1 MKIPC
6 SRSAA
11 FLTVVLAFLCAVGLA
26 PASARSPVGHQDAVR
41 PLPENWE
48 ARAALKDLIFSS
60 VRDAAAAPRRVLH
73 QTEEPGD
80 VLFQADVQDGAVYLV
95 FTNRSG
101 RGFPMASAGTFIIK
115 RSLKDG
121 RFLHAKV
128 FVQDDADSFLH
139 LFPRGDRT
147 VMDIVL
153 YNVEYQTQV
162 VLPIRFEELLTSP
175 FSRIMD
181 VSDTSVDWS
190 LVLPPEQGTGDIRV
204 ADVVSALRARLARL
218 RDMDDGAMDS
228 SGRLVYIATGDP
240 ASAGR
245 GGFNCSGFAKWV
257 VDGFYAPLAGRLT
270 DIAELKSRDSDE
282 LGKAWSARYEEE
294 QDPYFGLDW
303 SRGLARALAREQTG
317 AMPGPSSLDVRD
329 ADRVPWLKDV
339 GYPVESLRGL
349 LYFEAREHP
358 GTIYLGSVNAT
369 ARAAPAGSSL
379 LLRQH
384 HHVVVL
390 FPYFDADGSFR
401 LVTMERNKETSPA
414 SLARRYPGEYV
425 NLVRI
430 DAEGQFSPPEQRV
443 VPQDEIGP
451 KAR

>member
-1 MKIPC
+1 MKTLS
-6 SRSAA
+6 SRNAA
-11 FLTVVLAFLCAVGLA
+11 ALALGLAFLCALGLV
-26 PASARSPVGHQDAVR
+26 PASARSPVRHRDAVR

-48 ARAALKDLIFSS
+48 ARAALKGVIFSS
-60 VRDAAAAPRRVLH
+60 VRDAAAAPRRILH

-80 VLFQADVQDGAVYLV
+80 VRFQADVQDGAVFLV
-95 FTNRSG
+95 FTNRSN
-101 RGFPMASAGTFIIK
+101 RGFPLASAGTFIIK

-121 RFLHAKV
+121 SFLHAKV
-128 FVQDDADSFLH
+128 FVQNDPGSFLR
-139 LFPRGDRT
+139 LYPRGDRT

-153 YNVEYQTQV
+153 YDVEYQTQV
-162 VLPIRFEELLTSP
+162 VLPVRFEELLSSP

-190 LVLPPEQGTGDIRV
+190 LVLSPEQSAGDIRV
-204 ADVVSALRARLARL
+204 ADVVSALRPRLARL

-228 SGRLVYIATGDP
+228 SGRFVYIATGNP
-240 ASAGR
+240 APSGR

-257 VDGFYAPLAGRLT
+257 VDGFYAPLAGKLT
-270 DIAELKSRDSDE
+270 DIAELKSRDSDG

-317 AMPGPSSLDVRD
+317 VLPGPASLDVCN

-349 LYFEAREHP
+349 LYFQAREHP

-390 FPYFDADGSFR
+390 FPYFDESGDFH
-401 LVTMERNKETSPA
+401 LVVMERNKETSPA

-430 DAEGQFSPPEQRV
+430 DAEGQFSLPE
-443 VPQDEIGP
+443 
-451 KAR
+451 